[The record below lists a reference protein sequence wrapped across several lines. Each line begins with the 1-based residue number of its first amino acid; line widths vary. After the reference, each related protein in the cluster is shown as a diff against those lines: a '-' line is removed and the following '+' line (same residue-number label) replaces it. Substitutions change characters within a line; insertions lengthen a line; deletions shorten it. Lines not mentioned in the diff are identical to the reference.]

1 MSFELLEMK
10 EILGSIALVLP
21 LKTNTEYLESQLG
34 SAFDEDLVR
43 SGGQFVGGRLI
54 IVIVIII
61 CFQTKLL
68 SFFIFNFKVNHYF

>member
-10 EILGSIALVLP
+10 EILGSMALVLP

-34 SAFDEDLVR
+34 SALDEDLVG
-43 SGGQFVGGRLI
+43 SEGQFVRGRLI

-61 CFQTKLL
+61 FLKA
-68 SFFIFNFKVNHYF
+68 SIVSHF